1 MTNKDL
7 VKGLRLTDD
16 IWRIL
21 AQMKLDLNL
30 STMEDVIK
38 YLLNHQEKKEKQKWK
53 THNYIY

>member
-38 YLLNHQEKKEKQKWK
+38 YLLNHQEKKEKKK
-53 THNYIY
+53 

>member
-38 YLLNHQEKKEKQKWK
+38 YLLNHQEKKEKQK
-53 THNYIY
+53 